1 MTTRQISDM
10 LEDIYGFEALEGF
23 ISDVTDKIM
32 PQIEEWQ
39 NRPLSEVYPVL
50 IPWRSGSRSGMPFHR
65 FLSFRPLW
73 GKSST
78 PQMRSR
84 AWMPHT
90 ENWIVSAAYFPAIQH
105 YWRHSICQPLKPRK
119 NGSCRYGTGDRSMV
133 NWASCTKV
141 GCPNKVH
148 MNYCKAGGILRLPL
162 TCRKLIKEPSAQSLS

>member
-1 MTTRQISDM
+1 
-10 LEDIYGFEALEGF
+10 
-23 ISDVTDKIM
+23 
-32 PQIEEWQ
+32 
-39 NRPLSEVYPVL
+39 
-50 IPWRSGSRSGMPFHR
+50 MPFHR

-119 NGSCRYGTGDRSMV
+119 MDHADTELGTGLWWTGHHVRR
-133 NWASCTKV
+133 V

-148 MNYCKAGGILRLPL
+148 MNYW
-162 TCRKLIKEPSAQSLS
+162 QSRRNSSPALDMPEAHQRAFRPIIIIDDLYLQTFCSHTQIWCIYYSYIRNFLFIGTNMHICCY